1 MQVNLIYFDECPHW
15 RLARARLEHA
25 SNYAGIGHV
34 DIDLMPVATL
44 EEAIRCGLRGSPT
57 ILMDGTDPFAQ
68 PGAPEGLSCRIF
80 ATEHGPDGAPSVTQL
95 VNALRSACDV
105 GLDERDV
112 TDAASFP
119 ASDPPQTGA
128 PGL

>member
-1 MQVNLIYFDECPHW
+1 MRISLVYFEGCPHW
-15 RLARARLEHA
+15 RLAGRRLMRAIED
-25 SNYAGIGHV
+25 AGVGSLA
-34 DIDLMPVATL
+34 IDAIPVATL
-44 EEAIRCGLRGSPT
+44 DEAIQFGLRGSPT
-57 ILMDGTDPFAQ
+57 ILIGGIDPFGD
-68 PGAPEGLSCRIF
+68 PGVPAGLSCRIF

-95 VNALRSACDV
+95 VDALRSACDV

-119 ASDPPQTGA
+119 ASDPPEAGA